1 MAEGLVARRL
11 ASLLSKSIRYY
22 ERCSDAGGGVFNEG
36 LHSGRGILETRQ
48 CFFTKSDVYSEKR
61 SSLEHIPRIFT
72 EGLESQK
79 FAYFNEYARRQG
91 TVIMIFSI
99 VIVDKFFFFQS
110 QISLVILKN

>member
-36 LHSGRGILETRQ
+36 LRSGGGVLETRQ
-48 CFFTKSDVYSEKR
+48 RFLTKSNVYREKR
-61 SSLEHIPRIFT
+61 SPLEYVPRVFA

-79 FAYFNEYARRQG
+79 FTYPNEYACRQG
-91 TVIMIFSI
+91 TVIIIFA
-99 VIVDKFFFFQS
+99 
-110 QISLVILKN
+110 L